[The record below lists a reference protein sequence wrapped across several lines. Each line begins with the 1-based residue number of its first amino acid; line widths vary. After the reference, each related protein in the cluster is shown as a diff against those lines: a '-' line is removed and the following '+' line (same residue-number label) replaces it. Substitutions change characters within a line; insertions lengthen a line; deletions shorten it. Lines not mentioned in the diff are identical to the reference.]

1 MKKAILAC
9 LLALSLCA
17 LFIGRPATVSSAQ
30 AATAT
35 NVLILY
41 DAPPNDP
48 YTNLDLA
55 YAIMLRNLLGH
66 WSTNVSLVPVQNYV
80 AGSVQANQV
89 TFYLGNYYNN
99 TVPAAF
105 LKDVMSTTSTVV
117 WFKYNLWELAWDTV
131 NYANPTFTQKFGIA
145 FNGVAGFNGNVYP
158 SSSNP
163 NPGFFDTV
171 TYKGMSMVKY
181 YSFNS
186 STGVVSA
193 DPDIGVTQVADATK
207 ASARVNIA
215 NSQSGAV
222 APYVM
227 RSSNFWYIADIPFS
241 FIGPRDRYLAF
252 CDLLHDILGDSP
264 STVYTHRAMVRFEDM
279 NAYTSTSSMK
289 KLTDYLYS
297 LHIPFSMATIPVYTD
312 PNGYYNSGVPE
323 TISLANAT
331 GLKSALT
338 YALRRG
344 GKLVMHGYTHQYENV
359 ANLDNAVSGNDFEF
373 WYAVA
378 NTPTDDDS
386 LQWAGGRLDAGLQ
399 QFTSNGYTP
408 FAWEAPHY
416 ESSPLSIAA
425 VPPRF
430 TSTYQRVVYF
440 ACSNNT
446 YNSVTKTN
454 NLCSNN
460 DLHTLNST
468 ANNHGYAVGQFF
480 PYVIQSDYYGQRVI
494 PENLGNI
501 EYNICNIDPFSCL
514 TYTAQDLYLNAQ
526 YAWVVRDGF
535 ASFFFH
541 PFWLDSD
548 MAGTAAANAFQ
559 DFQGLVSGITKLG
572 YQWVDASTAK

>member
-1 MKKAILAC
+1 MKKVILAC
-9 LLALSLCA
+9 LLALSL
-17 LFIGRPATVSSAQ
+17 LIVYRPITMPSAQ
-30 AATAT
+30 AATT
-35 NVLILY
+35 LKVLVLY

-48 YTNLDLA
+48 YSNLGFA

-66 WSTNVSLVPVQNYV
+66 WNTTVSLVPIQNYT
-80 AGSVQANQV
+80 AGSVQANQA
-89 TFYLGNYYNN
+89 TFYLGDYYNN
-99 TVPAAF
+99 TIPPAF

-131 NYANPTFTQKFGIA
+131 NYTNPTFNQKFGIA
-145 FNGVAGFNGNVYP
+145 FNQVFGFNGNVYP

-181 YSFNS
+181 YSFNAA
-186 STGVVSA
+186 TGAVSA
-193 DPDIGVTQVADATK
+193 DPDIGITQVTDATK
-207 ASARVNIA
+207 AQVLVNITD
-215 NSQSGAV
+215 SQSGAV
-222 APYVM
+222 APYVV
-227 RSSNFWYIADIPFS
+227 RSGNFWYFADQPFS
-241 FIGPRDRYLAF
+241 YIGPRDRYLAF
-252 CDLLHDILGDSP
+252 CDLLHDILGDST

-289 KLTDYLYS
+289 KLTDYLYNK
-297 LHIPFSMATIPVYTD
+297 HIPFSMATIPVYTD
-312 PNGYYNSGVPE
+312 PNGYYNNGVPE
-323 TISLANAT
+323 TITLANAP
-331 GLKSALT
+331 GLKSAIN
-338 YALRRG
+338 YALKRG
-344 GKLVMHGYTHQYENV
+344 GKVMMHGYTHQYENV
-359 ANLDNAVSGNDFEF
+359 PNIDNAVSGNDFEF
-373 WYAVA
+373 WYATA

-430 TSTYQRVVYF
+430 NSTYQRVVYF
-440 ACSNNT
+440 ACTNNT
-446 YNSVTKTN
+446 TSSVTNTN
-454 NLCSNN
+454 TICSNS
-460 DLHTLNST
+460 DLFTLNST
-468 ANNHGYAVGQFF
+468 ANNHAFAVGQFF
-480 PYVIQSDYYGQRVI
+480 PYVINSDYYGQRII

-514 TYTAQDLYLNAQ
+514 TYTWQDLYLNAQ

-548 MAGTAAANAFQ
+548 MSGTAASNAFQ
-559 DFQGLVSGITKLG
+559 DFQHLVSGITGLG
-572 YQWVDASTAK
+572 YQWADASTLK